1 MQFKNS
7 KTYKQTLTEKEI
19 QRADRHM
26 KRCSIS
32 LAIRK
37 MQIKTTGKFQATP
50 IRRAK
55 IKNSDNSKHWQ
66 GCSQSASLLY
76 CWWDSKCIHS
86 RNSLTASKKKIKTY
100 TYHMT
105 SMQSWE
111 FIPEILILK
120 IILKNLYTNVYSSF
134 MHNFHK

>member
-55 IKNSDNSKHWQ
+55 IKNSDNSKH
-66 GCSQSASLLY
+66 
-76 CWWDSKCIHS
+76 
-86 RNSLTASKKKIKTY
+86 
-100 TYHMT
+100 
-105 SMQSWE
+105 
-111 FIPEILILK
+111 
-120 IILKNLYTNVYSSF
+120 
-134 MHNFHK
+134 